1 MAENKQ
7 YWNQLI
13 SNGIRYLQEQS
24 NDTATAVLKQATFDV
39 EHTYHDSWRWGTD
52 YWELAL
58 YLKHGD
64 YAALGD
70 KRDQVERDIMSAL
83 VTLQKG
89 SRDLLSTVSIRPA
102 VEENLEWKDV
112 LPFQKAAED
121 AELFIGEG
129 SYDFALDRIYTAFS
143 DYIRHVLTKHG
154 EHFETDD
161 NLSMLFT
168 KLQEYYCSHIQLS
181 DAGERIK
188 AILQSTGEIINTINE
203 LKNDNAEAHLDGQ
216 LIEKREAQFVISL
229 INSIVDYIDDV
240 EKELSC

>member
-121 AELFIGEG
+121 AELFIREE
-129 SYDFALDRIYTAFS
+129 SYDLAFDRIHTAFS
-143 DYIRHVLTKHG
+143 DYIKYLLKEHDLHFEKDDSLSELLTK
-154 EHFETDD
+154 
-161 NLSMLFT
+161 LY
-168 KLQEYYCSHIQLS
+168 EYYCSHIQQK
-181 DAGERIK
+181 DAGDRIK
-188 AILQSTGEIINTINE
+188 TILQRTEGIINTIDE
-203 LKNDNAEAHLDGQ
+203 LKNNNADAHSDGQ
-216 LIEKREAQFVISL
+216 LIEKREAQLVISL
-229 INSIVDYIDDV
+229 INSIVDYIEDV
-240 EKELSC
+240 EKELS

>member
-1 MAENKQ
+1 MAENNQ
-7 YWNQLI
+7 YWKQLI
-13 SNGIRYLQEQS
+13 YNGVRYLQEQS
-24 NDTATAVLKQATFDV
+24 NDTAAAVLRQATFDV

-52 YWELAL
+52 YWALVL

-70 KRDQVERDIMSAL
+70 QKEQVERDIMSAL

-102 VEENLEWKDV
+102 IEQNLEWKEV

-154 EHFETDD
+154 VYLETEDS
-161 NLSMLFT
+161 LPALLT
-168 KLQEYYCSHIQLS
+168 KLQEYYCSHIQPTE
-181 DAGERIK
+181 AGDRIK
-188 AILQSTGEIINTINE
+188 TILQSTEEVINTINE
-203 LKNDNAEAHLDGQ
+203 LRNSITAANPDGQ
-216 LIEKREAQFVISL
+216 QVEKREAQLAVSL

-240 EKELSC
+240 EKELS